1 MQPLHPAQSVA
12 NLSPKLEA
20 LPEVTKVTVAA
31 YSAGL
36 LSKYFLLSSPSV
48 DYYVWLDNAAND
60 GSDPAVGGKT
70 GIEVTAQG
78 TETPAEMAAL
88 YEAALESAGFLVS
101 REGAT
106 IQIAN
111 AATGAATDAVDG
123 DTNFTITKMQ
133 DGQAVKFA
141 PGMAVSAISNNPST
155 Y

>member
-20 LPEVTKVTVAA
+20 LAEIMKVVIPA

-36 LSKYFLLSSPSV
+36 LSKYFLISSTSV

-60 GSDPAVGGKT
+60 GTDPMVASRT

-78 TETPAEMAAL
+78 TETAAELAAL
-88 YEAALESAGFLVS
+88 YKTALEGVGFLVS
-101 REGAT
+101 RESAT
-106 IQIAN
+106 LQVTN
-111 AATGAATDAVDG
+111 AATGVATDAGADDSG
-123 DTNFTITKMQ
+123 FTVTKMQ
-133 DGQAVKFA
+133 DGQAVKFG
-141 PGMAVSAISNNPST
+141 PGMAVSAISINPST